1 MLAGSSASVR
11 GRSDLARSEAML
23 STMAAEQINVTWAP
37 AATAAPMAAIPRLP
51 ASSRTDL
58 GAQADTPQ
66 PQRANY
72 VIDLVDDL

>member
-1 MLAGSSASVR
+1 MRDPETFKKA
-11 GRSDLARSEAML
+11 AML

-51 ASSRTDL
+51 ASSRPIS
-58 GAQADTPQ
+58 ARRPDTPQ